1 MAVKIFPM
9 EKKFEDEI
17 HYILHVYGFAN
28 SYVMKREAILI
39 FIGDYGERG
48 KKQINPHSSVE
59 KSNMTSNLTWS
70 PVIYIIGS
78 MHILTFF
85 V

>member
-1 MAVKIFPM
+1 MSIGSSESFWVFPLLLLGLSQYCGNEMAVKICPM

-28 SYVMKREAILI
+28 SYVMKREAVLI

-48 KKQINPHSSVE
+48 KK
-59 KSNMTSNLTWS
+59 
-70 PVIYIIGS
+70 
-78 MHILTFF
+78 
-85 V
+85 